1 MEAWTEMGTAPSSLG
16 ERRQVGGRVDAC
28 CDGFRYFSICSG
40 YYFQSVGKLIQQLS
54 VHGGGISR
62 TPALSNVLLFL
73 SLEGDPEHWEVEG
86 KSSLGFRLLLSL
98 ALVR

>member
-1 MEAWTEMGTAPSSLG
+1 METVASSLG
-16 ERRQVGGRVDAC
+16 ERGQAGGWVDTC
-28 CDGFRYFSICSG
+28 CDGFRYFSIGSG
-40 YYFQSVGKLIQQLS
+40 YYFLSVGKLIQQQS
-54 VHGGGISR
+54 VHGGGISP

-86 KSSLGFRLLLSL
+86 KSSLGFRLLLNL